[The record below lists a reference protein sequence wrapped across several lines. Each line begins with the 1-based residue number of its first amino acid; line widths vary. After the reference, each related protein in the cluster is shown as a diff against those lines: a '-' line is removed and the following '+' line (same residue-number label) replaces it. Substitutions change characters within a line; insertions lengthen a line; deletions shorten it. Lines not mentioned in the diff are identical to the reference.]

1 MYISQND
8 IESIWLYKCHIS
20 IKFATI
26 LSCSQG
32 RNMFYINWSS
42 SSIGWLSLRNIHF
55 TNGNESFPFVCPLSF
70 YRTGLWETRW
80 VSYKKHKLL
89 SLYEYMH

>member
-1 MYISQND
+1 MILKVFDYINVTLVSNSQPY
-8 IESIWLYKCHIS
+8 W
-20 IKFATI
+20 
-26 LSCSQG
+26 SCSQG
-32 RNMFYINWSS
+32 RHMFYINWSS

-80 VSYKKHKLL
+80 VSY
-89 SLYEYMH
+89 